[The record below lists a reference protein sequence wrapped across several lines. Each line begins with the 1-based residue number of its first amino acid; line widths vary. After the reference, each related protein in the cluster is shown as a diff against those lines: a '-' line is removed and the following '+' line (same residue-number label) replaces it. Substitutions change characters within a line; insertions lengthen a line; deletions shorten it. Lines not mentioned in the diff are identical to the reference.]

1 MTRREDSR
9 LSRRALTRSLSARF
23 AFTGAVRF
31 WFALRFFF
39 SRSLPIRGSLTA

>member
-39 SRSLPIRGSLTA
+39 YRFAPSAGR